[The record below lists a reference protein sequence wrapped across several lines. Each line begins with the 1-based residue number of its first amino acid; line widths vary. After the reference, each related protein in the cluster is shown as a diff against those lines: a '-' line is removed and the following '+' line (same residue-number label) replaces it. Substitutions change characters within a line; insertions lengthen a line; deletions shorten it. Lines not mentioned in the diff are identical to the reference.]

1 MANNTDQKTYRKQM
15 IDEDRYAAVVL
26 MRSKV
31 GRGANMDTLSG
42 HDLTVMTAQAGK
54 NLIFRTFHGRDIKP
68 TVELSIKGIK
78 FCEKWDTLTDFNHN
92 PIETVNRNGVRTP
105 AKRINSPHGDHVA
118 TRVDAILSLGEARRE
133 YPPTNN
139 PYI

>member
-1 MANNTDQKTYRKQM
+1 M

-31 GRGANMDTLSG
+31 GRGANMDTLTG

-54 NLIFRTFHGRDIKP
+54 NLIFRTFHLPNIKP

-92 PIETVNRNGVRTP
+92 PIESVNRNGVRTP
-105 AKRINSPHGDHVA
+105 AKRINSPHGDHLSA
-118 TRVDAILSLGEARRE
+118 RLDAILSLGELRRE
-133 YPPTNN
+133 YPSATNN